1 MIRSKLNYA
10 WIAGTALT
18 SLVFALPVYADEA
31 LDQVASRPD
40 VAGRGTTTA
49 LPDVVVTANRTSQP
63 IERVGASVTV
73 LTGEMI
79 EQRQTASVVEL
90 LASTPGVSF
99 TRNGG
104 VGTAAGLYI
113 RGAESH
119 HTVVLVDG
127 VKLNDPAL
135 TQGYYNFGNLL
146 VADAGRIEVLRGAQS
161 TLWGS
166 QAVGGV
172 INILTR
178 EPTQS
183 FEGNLSA
190 EAGSRGTRYV
200 RGGVGGASERLTWRL
215 AAGRYDTDGLSAFAG
230 APEKDGFGSTS
241 LSGRVN
247 VKLTQALSLDLRSVW
262 SDSESQF
269 DAWNGDSR
277 EFTQTEEGVVYAGL
291 NLDLLEG
298 RFLNRLAYAQTDVDR
313 ANYDPDFDPKTA
325 TFQASGQNR
334 RWEYQG
340 SFAFTDD
347 LNATFGLENERQKM
361 VTRSISAWTPV
372 AEFER
377 GKAELNSAYSQVQ
390 WTAVPGL
397 TLTAGLRYDDHSE
410 YGDDLLGQLA
420 GVWGIN
426 QGRTLLRASWGQG
439 FRAPG
444 PYELYSQYGNRALQA
459 ESFDS
464 FEVGIEQ
471 RLGETVRVS
480 AIGFLREADNEIR
493 YNDCSFGTT
502 DPLCAV
508 NGVGRWGYYHNVQKT
523 RTQGIELVAQAKLL
537 ERLSFN
543 ANYSW
548 TEAKSASG
556 PTDGRFLTRRP
567 EHMANLNLDY
577 GWDFGLKTGLSVRYV
592 GDSFNDADNAQ
603 VIKAYSLVDLRLS
616 YPVTEQLEV
625 YGRIENLFDKSYSS
639 VPSYGTAGQ
648 GIFGGVRVRF

>member
-1 MIRSKLNYA
+1 MIRSKLNA
-10 WIAGTALT
+10 CLFAGSAL
-18 SLVFALPVYADEA
+18 SALVLTQPAYADEA

-40 VAGRGTTTA
+40 VAGVGVVSS
-49 LPDVVVTANRTSQP
+49 LPDVVVTANRTAQP
-63 IERVGASVTV
+63 VERVGASVTV
-73 LTGEMI
+73 LTGEAI
-79 EQRQTASVVEL
+79 EQRQATSALEL

-119 HTVVLVDG
+119 HSVVLVDG

-135 TQGYYNFGNLL
+135 TQGYYNFGNML
-146 VADAGRIEVLRGAQS
+146 VGDAGRIEVLRGAQS

-172 INILTR
+172 VNILTR
-178 EPTQS
+178 EPS
-183 FEGNLSA
+183 ERFEGNLSA

-200 RGGVGGASERLTWRL
+200 RGGVGGANERLTWRL
-215 AAGRYDTDGLSAFAG
+215 GAGRYDTDGLSAFAG

-247 VKLTQALSLDLRSVW
+247 LKLTEALSLDLRSVW
-262 SDSESQF
+262 SDSESDF

-291 NLDLLEG
+291 NLDLLDG
-298 RFLNRLAYAQTDVDR
+298 RFLSRLAYAQTDVDR
-313 ANYDPDFDPKTA
+313 ANYDPDFDTKTA
-325 TFQASGQNR
+325 TYQASGQNR

-340 SFAFTDD
+340 SLAFTNA
-347 LNATFGLENERQKM
+347 LNATFGFENERQEM
-361 VTRSISAWTPV
+361 VTRSLSAWTPV
-372 AEFER
+372 AEYER
-377 GKAELNSAYSQVQ
+377 GEAELKSAYSQVQ

-397 TLTAGLRYDDHSE
+397 TLTAGVRYDDHSE

-420 GVWGIN
+420 GVWGLN
-426 QGRTLLRASWGQG
+426 EGRTLLRASWGQG

-464 FEVGIEQ
+464 WEVGIEQ
-471 RLGETVRVS
+471 RLSDTLRVS
-480 AIGFLREADNEIR
+480 ATAFLREADNEIR
-493 YNDCSFGTT
+493 YNGCSLGTT
-502 DPLCAV
+502 DPLCTV

-523 RTQGIELVAQAKLL
+523 RTQGLELIAQARLS
-537 ERLSFN
+537 ERLNLN

-567 EHMANLNLDY
+567 EHLANLSLDY
-577 GWDFGLKTGLSVRYV
+577 GFENGVKTGLSLRYV
-592 GDSFNDADNAQ
+592 GDSFDDADNAR
-603 VIKAYSLVDLRLS
+603 VIEAYSLVDLRLS
-616 YPVTEQLEV
+616 YPVNDQLEV
-625 YGRIENLFDKSYSS
+625 YGRIENLFDETYSS
-639 VPSYGTAGQ
+639 VPNYGTAGQ
-648 GIFGGVRVRF
+648 SAFGGVRIRF

>member
-1 MIRSKLNYA
+1 MIRSKLHA
-10 WIAGTALT
+10 CLLAGSALS
-18 SLVFALPVYADEA
+18 SLTLAAPAYADEA

-40 VAGRGTTTA
+40 VAGVGVVSA
-49 LPDVVVTANRTSQP
+49 LPDVVVTANRTAQP

-73 LTGEMI
+73 LTGEAI
-79 EQRQTASVVEL
+79 EQRQATSALEL

-135 TQGYYNFGNLL
+135 TQGYYNFGNMLTG
-146 VADAGRIEVLRGAQS
+146 DAGRIEVLRGAQS

-172 INILTR
+172 VNILTR
-178 EPTQS
+178 EPTKAL
-183 FEGNLSA
+183 EGNLSA
-190 EAGSRGTRYV
+190 EAGARGTRYI

-215 AAGRYDTDGLSAFAG
+215 GAGRYDTDGLSAFAG
-230 APEKDGFGSTS
+230 ASEKDGFGSTS
-241 LSGRVN
+241 LSGRLN
-247 VKLTQALSLDLRSVW
+247 LKLTEALSLDLRSVW
-262 SDSESQF
+262 SDSESDF
-269 DAWNGDSR
+269 DAWDGDSP
-277 EFTQTEEGVVYAGL
+277 EYTQTEEGVVYAGL
-291 NLDLLEG
+291 NLDLFEG
-298 RFLNRLAYAQTDVDR
+298 RFLSRLAYAQTDVDR
-313 ANYDPDFDPKTA
+313 ANYDPRFDTDTA
-325 TFQASGQNR
+325 TYQASGQNR

-340 SFAFTDD
+340 SLAFTDH
-347 LNATFGLENERQKM
+347 LNATFGLENERQDM

-372 AEFER
+372 AQFER
-377 GKAELNSAYSQVQ
+377 GEAELNSAYSQVQ

-410 YGDDLLGQLA
+410 YGDDLVGQLA
-420 GVWGIN
+420 GVWGLN
-426 QGRTLLRASWGQG
+426 DGRTLLRASWGQG

-464 FEVGIEQ
+464 WEIGIEQ
-471 RLGETVRVS
+471 RLSDKVRVS
-480 AIGFLREADNEIR
+480 ATGFLREADNEIR
-493 YNDCSFGTT
+493 YNGCSLGTT
-502 DPLCAV
+502 DPLCRV
-508 NGVGRWGYYHNVQKT
+508 DGVGRWGYYHNVQKT
-523 RTQGIELVAQAKLL
+523 RTQGVELVAQAQVS
-537 ERLSFN
+537 ERLNLN

-567 EHMANLNLDY
+567 EHLANLTLDY
-577 GWDFGLKTGLSVRYV
+577 GFANGLKTGLSLRYV
-592 GDSFNDADNAQ
+592 GDSFDDADNAR
-603 VIKAYSLVDLRLS
+603 VIKAYSLVDLRAS
-616 YPVTEQLEV
+616 YPVNDQLEV
-625 YGRIENLFDKSYSS
+625 YGRIENLFDERYAS

-648 GIFGGVRVRF
+648 SAFGGVRIRF